1 MNTQTNNT
9 NRIKIMNLEQ
19 IANFSV
25 PVTAP
30 KNVKANIAENYL
42 DNRYELIGFVDRT
55 NDAVVRERFYN
66 VRDNN
71 GRFAR
76 VQSAS

>member
-1 MNTQTNNT
+1 MNTNT
-9 NRIKIMNLEQ
+9 TIRTMSIDE

-25 PVTAP
+25 PATAP
-30 KNVKANIAENYL
+30 KAVKETIVENYL
-42 DNRYELIGFVDRT
+42 DGSRYELLGFVNRT
-55 NDAVVRERFYN
+55 NTAILRERFYN

-76 VQSAS
+76 VRGNR